1 MLIFYNLIYIFL
13 LPLVIL
19 RDLITIDKEKLKTI
33 SEKLG
38 QNYVRQTKATVWL
51 HGVSLGEVK
60 ILSTL
65 AKRLDEAGHN
75 VLLTSTTNT
84 GRNEL
89 EKKFSNSNINFLP
102 FPYDLNHVHK
112 KIINYYKIEK
122 IVLFESEFWPNLLSL
137 SSDVKIISLNTSISD
152 QSFSRY
158 KATKFFSSFIFS
170 RIDLFLA
177 QSKETINRLNL
188 LGASNTK
195 LLGNMKINPE
205 NYITDENKKNKYVK
219 ILNPDILN
227 VVLGSSHHGEEE
239 FVMDALKGLNVNLI
253 LAPRHPERVENV
265 LELASSKGFRPI
277 KVSEIENHR
286 QKDFNDS
293 NTIVVFDEVGEL
305 INLYAVV
312 DLAIVAGS
320 IIFSKGHNFM
330 EPIFVNTLCITGAK
344 LNNYKQLKRDLC
356 DTNQIETFET
366 KNQLRALVDK
376 YKDSNIRD
384 KKLLSQKK
392 ALDEL
397 SGSYEQ
403 IIDTLNDI

>member
-1 MLIFYNLIYIFL
+1 MLVFYNLIYIFL
-13 LPLVIL
+13 LPLLIL

-38 QNYVRQTKATVWL
+38 QNYIKQTKASIWL
-51 HGVSLGEVK
+51 HGVSLGEIK

-65 AKRLDEAGHN
+65 AKRLDDEGHN

-89 EKKFSNSNINFLP
+89 EKNFKNSNIKFLP

-112 KIINYYKIEK
+112 KIISYYRIKK
-122 IVLFESEFWPNLLSL
+122 IVLFESEFWPNLLSQ
-137 SSDVKIISLNTSISD
+137 SSHVKIISLNTSISD

-158 KATKFFSSFIFS
+158 KATKIFSSYIFS
-170 RIDLFLA
+170 KIDLFLA
-177 QSKETINRLNL
+177 QSKETINRLNI

-219 ILNPDILN
+219 ILAPNILN
-227 VVLGSSHHGEEE
+227 VVLGSSHEGEEE
-239 FVMDALKGLNVNLI
+239 FVMDALEGLNINLI
-253 LAPRHPERVENV
+253 LAPRHPERVSKV
-265 LELASSKGFRPI
+265 MQLVKLKGFEPI
-277 KVSEIENHR
+277 KISEFERHDHKKLN
-286 QKDFNDS
+286 NDK
-293 NTIVVFDEVGEL
+293 TIIIFDEVGEL
-305 INLYAVV
+305 INLYAVA
-312 DLAIVAGS
+312 DLVVVAGS

-330 EPIFVNTLCITGAK
+330 EPIFANTLTITGAK

-366 KNQLRALVDK
+366 KNQLRALVAK
-376 YKDSNIRD
+376 YKDPNIRD
-384 KKLLSQKK
+384 KKLLSQIK
-392 ALDEL
+392 ALEEL
-397 SGSYEQ
+397 SGSYEL
-403 IIDTLNDI
+403 IIDSLNDI

>member
-376 YKDSNIRD
+376 YKDSNTRD

-392 ALDEL
+392 ALEEL

>member
-13 LPLVIL
+13 LPLLIL

-89 EKKFSNSNINFLP
+89 EKNFSNSNINFLP

-112 KIINYYKIEK
+112 KIFNYYKIEK

-158 KATKFFSSFIFS
+158 KATKIFSSFIFS

-227 VVLGSSHHGEEE
+227 VVLGSSHQGEEE

-265 LELASSKGFRPI
+265 LKLASSRGFRPI
-277 KVSEIENHR
+277 KVSEIENYG

-305 INLYAVV
+305 INLYAVA

-320 IIFSKGHNFM
+320 IVFSKGHNFM
-330 EPIFVNTLCITGAK
+330 EPIFVNTLCITGTK
-344 LNNYKQLKRDLC
+344 LNNYKQLKSDLC
-356 DTNQIETFET
+356 DTNVIETFET

-376 YKDSNIRD
+376 YKDSNTRG

-392 ALDEL
+392 ALEEI
-397 SGSYEQ
+397 SGSYEL

>member
-89 EKKFSNSNINFLP
+89 EKNFSNSNIKFLP

-376 YKDSNIRD
+376 YKDSNTRD

-392 ALDEL
+392 ALEEL

>member
-13 LPLVIL
+13 LPLLIL

-38 QNYVRQTKATVWL
+38 QNYMKQTKASIWL

-89 EKKFSNSNINFLP
+89 EKNFSNSNIKFLP

-122 IVLFESEFWPNLLSL
+122 IVLFESEFWPNLLGL

-227 VVLGSSHHGEEE
+227 VVLGSSHQGEEE

-265 LELASSKGFRPI
+265 LKLASSRGFQPI
-277 KVSEIENHR
+277 KVSEIENYG
-286 QKDFNDS
+286 QIDFNDS

-320 IIFSKGHNFM
+320 IIFNKGHNFM

-366 KNQLRALVDK
+366 KNQLRAIVDK
-376 YKDSNIRD
+376 YKDSNARD

-392 ALDEL
+392 ALEEL
-397 SGSYEQ
+397 SGSYEL
-403 IIDTLNDI
+403 IIETLNDI

>member
-1 MLIFYNLIYIFL
+1 MLVFYNLIYIFL
-13 LPLVIL
+13 LPLLIL
-19 RDLITIDKEKLKTI
+19 RDLINIDKKKLKTI

-38 QNYVRQTKATVWL
+38 QNYIKQTNTSIWL
-51 HGVSLGEVK
+51 HGVSLGEIK

-89 EKKFSNSNINFLP
+89 EKNFSNSNIKFLP

-122 IVLFESEFWPNLLSL
+122 IVLFESEFWPNLLGL

-227 VVLGSSHHGEEE
+227 VVLGSSHKGEEE

-277 KVSEIENHR
+277 KVSEIENYG

-320 IIFSKGHNFM
+320 IIFNKGHNFM

-366 KNQLRALVDK
+366 KNQLRAIVDK
-376 YKDSNIRD
+376 YKDSNARD

-392 ALDEL
+392 ALEEL
-397 SGSYEQ
+397 SGSYEL
-403 IIDTLNDI
+403 IIETLNDI

>member
-13 LPLVIL
+13 LPLLIL
-19 RDLITIDKEKLKTI
+19 RDLINIDKKKLKTI

-38 QNYVRQTKATVWL
+38 QNYIKQTNTSIWL
-51 HGVSLGEVK
+51 HGVSLGEIK

-89 EKKFSNSNINFLP
+89 EKNFSNSNIKFLP

-122 IVLFESEFWPNLLSL
+122 IVLFESEFWPNLLGL

-227 VVLGSSHHGEEE
+227 VVLGSSHQGEEE

-265 LELASSKGFRPI
+265 LKLASSRGFQPI
-277 KVSEIENHR
+277 KVSEIENYG
-286 QKDFNDS
+286 QIDFNDS

-320 IIFSKGHNFM
+320 IIFNKGHNFM

-366 KNQLRALVDK
+366 KNQLRAIVDK
-376 YKDSNIRD
+376 YKDSNARD

-392 ALDEL
+392 ALEEL
-397 SGSYEQ
+397 SGSYEL
-403 IIDTLNDI
+403 IIETLNDI